1 MITFTIPILG
11 VIRVMMKNAQ
21 TAGDMWIAVK
31 VSQYFLLWCKLLQKI
46 KIGPCASSLKDHYY

>member
-11 VIRVMMKNAQ
+11 VRVMMKNAQ

-31 VSQYFLLWCKLLQKI
+31 VSQYFLY
-46 KIGPCASSLKDHYY
+46 GANFSKD

>member
-21 TAGDMWIAVK
+21 TAEDMWIAVK
-31 VSQYFLLWCKLLQKI
+31 VSQYFLLLCNLLQKI
-46 KIGPCASSLKDHYY
+46 KTGPCASSLKDHYY